1 MFSVC
6 NISKVDKYYKYFK
19 MTSNPKPVSTGGIE
33 SHPNPGF
40 LSKVKAIPLY
50 IMNKASAAKTFAETF
65 PGKTAYYAIFVLYI
79 ILVIT
84 LFMSTSGKSLANYG
98 GYAGFLTIMGGFI
111 IAISYFM
118 YTKKRSEGVS
128 PSLKSIL
135 YPFLTT
141 SGKIMTIFAV
151 IIIVTIIV
159 TAALYSIGKFP
170 NISSFFMYV
179 ANAFILIGLAAI
191 AVKHYGLDKNST
203 NSTEKATWLRWL
215 LLFKDV
221 ALYLPCLLIS
231 FVDYLKYQY
240 NITTRPIIILCL
252 LEILFIFLYFVIP
265 YIIQFILTHDANQLV
280 ASPINLNNYNKLG
293 TFQDLNY
300 VDKNINYKY
309 AISSWIY
316 LDSFPPETNA
326 SYSEFTSLLN
336 IGNKPNI
343 LFNVSLNKLLI
354 KMKVSQDQEEILYES
369 SDKIKY
375 QKWNHF
381 VFNYD
386 SGILDVFINN
396 ELVAS
401 VQEVVPYKE
410 FDIVSCGSNEGIH
423 GGISNVLYFN
433 HVLGMPKITSLYLQG
448 H

>member
-1 MFSVC
+1 MS
-6 NISKVDKYYKYFK
+6 
-19 MTSNPKPVSTGGIE
+19 TSTKPVPTVSTGYE
-33 SHPNPGF
+33 PG
-40 LSKVKAIPLY
+40 LISKAKAIPLY
-50 IMNKASAAKTFAETF
+50 IMSKASSAKKYVETF
-65 PGKTAYYAIFVLYI
+65 PGKSAYYALFILYI

-84 LFMSTSGKSLANYG
+84 LFMSTSGKSLASYG
-98 GYAGFLTIMGGFI
+98 GYAGFLAIMGGFI
-111 IAISYFM
+111 ISLSYFM
-118 YTKKRSEGVS
+118 YTNKRAQGVT

-141 SGKIMTIFAV
+141 SGKIFTIFTV
-151 IIIVTIIV
+151 IFIITIV
-159 TAALYSIGKFP
+159 LTAALYSVGKFP
-170 NISSFFMYV
+170 NISSYFMYV
-179 ANAFILIGLAAI
+179 ANAFIIIGLAAI
-191 AVKHYGLDKNST
+191 AVKHYGLDKNT
-203 NSTEKATWLRWL
+203 DNPTEKATWLRWI

-221 ALYLPCLLIS
+221 LLYLPCLLIS

-252 LEILFIFLYFVIP
+252 MEILFVFLYFVIP
-265 YIIQFILTHDANQLV
+265 YVIQFVLTHDANQLV
-280 ASPINLNNYNKLG
+280 KSPINLNNYNKLG

-300 VDKNINYKY
+300 INNNINYKY
-309 AISSWIY
+309 SMSCWVY

-326 SYSEFTSLLN
+326 SYSEFTSLIN

-354 KMKVSQDQEEILYES
+354 KMKVSADQEEILYES
-369 SDKIKY
+369 TDIIRY

-381 VFNYD
+381 VMNYD

-396 ELVAS
+396 DLVAS

-433 HVLGMPKITSLYLQG
+433 HVLGKPKITSLYLQG

>member
-1 MFSVC
+1 MNTASSSSMGKE
-6 NISKVDKYYKYFK
+6 N
-19 MTSNPKPVSTGGIE
+19 GQ
-33 SHPNPGF
+33 GF
-40 LSKVKAIPLY
+40 LSKVKAIPMY
-50 IMNKASAAKTFAETF
+50 IMDKTSSAKTFVEKF
-65 PGKTAYYAIFVLYI
+65 PGKTAYYALFILYI
-79 ILVIT
+79 ILVVT
-84 LFMSTSGKSLANYG
+84 LFTTTSGKSLASYG

-118 YTKKRSEGVS
+118 YTKKRSDGVS

-141 SGKIMTIFAV
+141 SGKIFTIFAV
-151 IIIVTIIV
+151 IIIITIIL
-159 TAALYSIGKFP
+159 TSALYSIGKFP
-170 NISSFFMYV
+170 NISSFFMYT
-179 ANAFILIGLAAI
+179 ANAFILVGLVAI
-191 AVKHYGLDKNST
+191 AVKHYGLDKKSDNPSD
-203 NSTEKATWLRWL
+203 KATWVRWL
-215 LLFKDV
+215 LLFKDIV
-221 ALYLPCLLIS
+221 LYVPCLLIS
-231 FVDYLKYQY
+231 FVDYVKYQY
-240 NITTRPIIILCL
+240 NITTRSIIILCL
-252 LEILFIFLYFVIP
+252 LEILFVFLYFVLP
-265 YIIQFILTHDANQLV
+265 YIIQFLLTHDANQLV
-280 ASPINLNNYNKLG
+280 KAPINLNNFNKLG

-300 VDKNINYKY
+300 VDKSINYKY

-336 IGNKPNI
+336 LGNKPNI
-343 LFNVSLNKLLI
+343 LFNVALNKLLI
-354 KMKVSQDQEEILYES
+354 KMKVSPNQEEIIYES
-369 SDKIKY
+369 SETVKY

-381 VFNYD
+381 VLNYD

-448 H
+448 HQP

>member
-1 MFSVC
+1 M
-6 NISKVDKYYKYFK
+6 
-19 MTSNPKPVSTGGIE
+19 STNTKTVNMEGTE
-33 SHPNPGF
+33 SGL
-40 LSKVKAIPLY
+40 LSKLKAVPLY
-50 IMNKASAAKTFAETF
+50 AINKAKSAKTFAETF
-65 PGKTAYYAIFVLYI
+65 PGKTSYYALFIVYL

-84 LFMSTSGKSLANYG
+84 LFTSTSGKSLAAYG

-111 IAISYFM
+111 ISISYFM
-118 YTKKRSEGVS
+118 YTKKRADGVT

-135 YPFLTT
+135 YPLLTS
-141 SGKIMTIFAV
+141 SGKILTIFSV
-151 IIIVTIIV
+151 IFLVTIV
-159 TAALYSIGKFP
+159 LTAVLYSIGKFP
-170 NISSFFMYV
+170 NISSYFLYV
-179 ANAFILIGLAAI
+179 ANAFIIIGLGAI
-191 AVKHYGLDKNST
+191 AVKHYGLDKQTDNPA
-203 NSTEKATWLRWL
+203 EKATWLRWL

-221 ALYLPCLLIS
+221 ILYLPCLMIS

-252 LEILFIFLYFVIP
+252 LEVLFVFLYFVIP
-265 YIIQFILTHDANQLV
+265 YVIQLVLTHDANQLV
-280 ASPINLNNYNKLG
+280 HAPINLNNLNKLG

-300 VDKNINYKY
+300 INKNINYKY

-343 LFNVSLNKLLI
+343 LFNVSLNKLLV
-354 KMKVSQDQEEILYES
+354 KMKVSSDQEEILYTS
-369 SDKIKY
+369 TDTIKY

-381 VFNYD
+381 VLNYD
-386 SGILDVFINN
+386 SGILDIFINN

-401 VQEVVPYKE
+401 VQEVIPYKE

-433 HVLGMPKITSLYLQG
+433 HALGAPKITTLYMQG